1 MPRAPNR
8 SVGLNPVRMG
18 LSDRAR
24 RRWKYAA
31 LALAAYLLAQA
42 ALGPWLHANNLG
54 GPWYIVEESRWFPE
68 AGFAKYSLYRRGG
81 PRLIKI
87 DRSLS
92 QFRYYP
98 PDCVIYDGYRRPVEH
113 VVFAVCGARV
123 PVAIDRYAGGAV
135 SYTPAGVT
143 REHDANGGPLSQPW
157 LMPIAEIQA
166 VAQTQP
172 PFHAG
177 WERAPLDRIAE
188 VPRVDLR

>member
-31 LALAAYLLAQA
+31 LALAAYLLARA
-42 ALGPWLHANNLG
+42 ALGPWLHANKLG

-68 AGFAKYSLYRRGG
+68 AEFAKYTLYRRGG

-113 VVFAVCGARV
+113 ALFSRCAGGGSLLRSTAMPGGRLVHACRSDERARRQGRA
-123 PVAIDRYAGGAV
+123 PVATMAHAHSRDSSRRPN
-135 SYTPAGVT
+135 PA
-143 REHDANGGPLSQPW
+143 S
-157 LMPIAEIQA
+157 
-166 VAQTQP
+166 
-172 PFHAG
+172 
-177 WERAPLDRIAE
+177 
-188 VPRVDLR
+188 VPRRMGAGAA